1 MTWRATTLSTDP
13 ASLEVATTETVAI
26 AFDTT
31 LDLDT
36 GESVT
41 AAASRLLRLDT
52 RTVVT
57 IDPPT
62 EDSDVLTQ
70 VIDCSNLVRGVDYE
84 LTFVYTIA
92 PTKILSRTT
101 VLQVVA

>member
-1 MTWRATTLSTDP
+1 MAWRATTLSTNP
-13 ASLEVATTETVAI
+13 AYFEVATTEVVAI
-26 AFDTT
+26 EFDTT

-41 AAASRLLRLDT
+41 AVSSRLLRLDT

-62 EDSDVLTQ
+62 EDSNVLTQ
-70 VIDCSNLVRGVDYE
+70 VIDCRDLVRGVDYE
-84 LTFVYTIA
+84 LSFIYTIS
-92 PTKILSRTT
+92 PTKILTRTT